1 MKVAII
7 GCGKVSRGHM
17 RAWLDRDDA
26 QVAMLVDVAED
37 LALQAR
43 DEHDLPADIPISTRY
58 EDALASDRID
68 IVDICTPSHLH
79 TEQIIAAL
87 AAGKH
92 TVVEKPTGYTLEE
105 CRRLRWARM
114 QYPEPKVAVAYSLR
128 YYPVN
133 VEAKRLLVEGAIGEI
148 IAGQFT
154 WNHPHDFQD
163 HEPRYPDRSAPGYGL
178 LADLGGKYI
187 PSSEA
192 AGPTHPFDLAR
203 HMMGGQA
210 EEVFAYRR
218 RYGITAVATFEG
230 GAACTIVGGSAPSQ
244 GLRNPTVVLVQGTRG
259 TIHTTMN
266 QAGEYT
272 GVIADAGGERPIEA
286 GSDTG
291 HGDITRT
298 DNILAAI
305 REDEPL
311 IASLE
316 DSITTS
322 EFLHAIWDSYE
333 HGIRIPIHTAHKT
346 G

>member
-1 MKVAII
+1 MNVAII
-7 GCGKVSRGHM
+7 GCGKVSRGHIK
-17 RAWLDRDDA
+17 AWLDRDDA
-26 QVAMLVDVAED
+26 QVRMLVDVAED
-37 LALQAR
+37 LACETR
-43 DEHDLPADIPISTRY
+43 DELELPKDIAVSLRY
-58 EDALASDRID
+58 EDALASDEID
-68 IVDICTPSHLH
+68 ILDICTPSHLH
-79 TEQIIAAL
+79 TEQIIAGL
-87 AAGKH
+87 QAGKH
-92 TVVEKPTGYTLEE
+92 MVVEKPTGYTLEE
-105 CRRLRWARM
+105 CRLLRYARM
-114 QYPEPKVAVAYSLR
+114 QHPEPKVAVAYSLR

-154 WNHPHDFQD
+154 WNHPHDFGE
-163 HEPRYPDRSAPGYGL
+163 HEPRYPDRCAPGYGL

-203 HMMGGQA
+203 HMMGGQP

-218 RYGITAVATFEG
+218 RYGITCIATFEG
-230 GAACTIVGGSAPSQ
+230 GAACTIVGGSTASQ
-244 GLRNPTVVLVQGTRG
+244 GLRNPVVALIQGTRG
-259 TIHTTMN
+259 TIVTQMN
-266 QAGEYT
+266 KADEYT
-272 GVIADAGGERPIEA
+272 GVIADADGERAIEA
-286 GSDTG
+286 DSDTG

-298 DNILAAI
+298 ENILAAI
-305 REDEPL
+305 REDKPL

-333 HGIRIPIHTAHKT
+333 HGIRIPVHTAHKT

>member
-1 MKVAII
+1 MDVAII
-7 GCGKVSRGHM
+7 GCGKVSRGHIK
-17 RAWLDRDDA
+17 AWLDRDDA
-26 QVAMLVDVAED
+26 QVTMLVDISED
-37 LALQAR
+37 LACETRNEL
-43 DEHDLPADIPISTRY
+43 ELPADIAISTRY
-58 EDALASDRID
+58 EDALESDAID
-68 IVDICTPSHLH
+68 ILDICTPSHLH
-79 TEQIIAAL
+79 TDQIIAAL
-87 AAGKH
+87 EAGKH
-92 TVVEKPTGYTLEE
+92 MVVEKPTGYTLEE
-105 CRRLRWARM
+105 CRRLRYARM
-114 QYPEPKVAVAYSLR
+114 QHPEPKVAVAYSLR

-133 VEAKRLLVEGAIGEI
+133 VEVKGLLVEGAIGEI

-154 WNHPHDFQD
+154 WNHPHDFTD

-218 RYGITAVATFEG
+218 RYGITCVATFEG
-230 GAACTIVGGSAPSQ
+230 GAACTIVGGSAATQ
-244 GLRNPTVVLVQGTRG
+244 GLRNPTVVLVQGTCG
-259 TIHTTMN
+259 TIVTRMN

-272 GVIADAGGERPIEA
+272 GVIADEDGERPIEA

-298 DNILAAI
+298 ENILAAI
-305 REDEPL
+305 RDDAPL

-333 HGIRIPIHTAHKT
+333 HGIRIPVHSAHKT

>member
-1 MKVAII
+1 MNVAII
-7 GCGKVSRGHM
+7 GCGKVSRGHIK
-17 RAWLDRDDA
+17 AWLDRDDA
-26 QVAMLVDVAED
+26 QVTMLVDVAED
-37 LALQAR
+37 LACEAR
-43 DEHDLPADIPISTRY
+43 DELELPADIEISTRY
-58 EDALASDRID
+58 EDALASDEID
-68 IVDICTPSHLH
+68 ILDICTPSHLH

-87 AAGKH
+87 QAGKH
-92 TVVEKPTGYTLEE
+92 MVVEKPTGYTLEE
-105 CRRLRWARM
+105 CRLLRYVRM
-114 QYPEPKVAVAYSLR
+114 QHPEPKVAVAYSLR

-133 VEAKRLLVEGAIGEI
+133 VEAKRLLTEGAIGEI
-148 IAGQFT
+148 ISGQFT
-154 WNHPHDFQD
+154 WNHPHDFGD

-192 AGPTHPFDLAR
+192 SGPTHPFDLAR
-203 HMMGGQA
+203 HMMGLPA

-218 RYGITAVATFEG
+218 RYGITCVATFEG
-230 GAACTIVGGSAPSQ
+230 GAACTIVGGSSPMH
-244 GLRNPTVVLVQGTRG
+244 GLRNPNVVLVQGTRG
-259 TIHTTMN
+259 TIATHMN
-266 QAGEYT
+266 KAGEYT
-272 GVIADAGGERPIEA
+272 GVIADEDGERPIEA

-298 DNILAAI
+298 ENILAAI
-305 REDEPL
+305 RDDAPL

-333 HGIRIPIHTAHKT
+333 HGIRIPVHTAHKT